1 MSRPRQGRPA
11 TPCAAAARPA
21 CALLV
26 ALSAGCATSA
36 AAPGIAADACTAA
49 ATSAAPAIRIAVGDR
64 IDPRNAPVPTNSDE
78 RLLFAQIY
86 EALLRVD
93 CNGAPVP
100 ALAESW
106 SASPDRLTWSF
117 RLRQGIRFS
126 DGTPLDAAA
135 AATSLSTS
143 NLPALAAVAAA
154 GEQELHVRLNE
165 PQNAFFFAQ
174 PALSVTRV
182 TGAGAWPV
190 GTGAYRPEPDTRGLR
205 LVRTQPDPAA
215 PDTLRAVRVPG
226 DDPRGALDSGV
237 DLLMTAHAATIAYA
251 RLLAEYAVRPLPW
264 NRTYALVSPAGE
276 GSILPEESERESL
289 ARDAAATG
297 TRAAGMTSP
306 AWCTTGA
313 GSVSSRPAAATVAY
327 PRGDDI
333 ARGMAERIAA
343 LSWPVDRTP
352 TWLRMLL
359 PPTVSAPLTA
369 RAVDADALLEEMR
382 TGAGGLFV
390 VAMRHCSGADPA
402 YSAVAAA
409 GLRTTPLVDARDH
422 LVHRAGIGSIT
433 TDAAGTPR
441 FGPVR

>member
-1 MSRPRQGRPA
+1 MSRARQGRPA

-26 ALSAGCATSA
+26 ALLAGCATSA
-36 AAPGIAADACTAA
+36 AAPGVAADACTAA
-49 ATSAAPAIRIAVGDR
+49 ATSAAPTIRIAVGDR
-64 IDPRNAPVPTNSDE
+64 IDPHNAPVPTNSDE

-86 EALLRVD
+86 DTLLRVD

-126 DGTPLDAAA
+126 DGAPLDAAA
-135 AATSLSTS
+135 VATSLSTS
-143 NLPALAAVAAA
+143 NLPALAAVVAA

-165 PQNAFFFAQ
+165 PHNAFFFAQ

-182 TGAGAWPV
+182 SGAGDWPV
-190 GTGAYRPEPDTRGLR
+190 GTGAYRPESHVRGLR
-205 LVRTQPDPAA
+205 LVRTQPGPAA
-215 PDTLRAVRVPG
+215 PDTLRLVRIPD
-226 DDPRGALDSGV
+226 DDPRGALDAGV
-237 DLLMTAHAATIAYA
+237 DLLVTADVAAIAYA
-251 RLLAEYAVRPLPW
+251 RLLDEYAVRPLPW
-264 NRTYALVSPAGE
+264 NRTYAMVSPPQAN
-276 GSILPEESERESL
+276 SILPDESERATL

-297 TRAAGMTSP
+297 TRAADMTSP

-313 GSVSSRPAAATVAY
+313 GSLPSGPAGETIVY
-327 PRGDDI
+327 PRSDAI

-343 LSWPVDRTP
+343 LSWPLDRTP

-369 RAVDADALLEEMR
+369 RAADADALLEEMR
-382 TGAGGLFV
+382 AGAGGLFV
-390 VAMRHCSGADPA
+390 VALRHCSGVDAA
-402 YSAVAAA
+402 YSAVADA